1 MRTRIFALL
10 AILLVA
16 FATPSLADGK
26 KKDKKKEKVTYIVS
40 MTCENCK
47 QRIEENIPFEKGVT
61 DLKVDLPAKTVTI
74 EYRADKTTPDK
85 LKAAIQKLGYTAMPF
100 HPKKEEDKN

>member
-47 QRIEENIPFEKGVT
+47 LRF
-61 DLKVDLPAKTVTI
+61 
-74 EYRADKTTPDK
+74 
-85 LKAAIQKLGYTAMPF
+85 
-100 HPKKEEDKN
+100 